1 MCISGARKSPYGF
14 STECE
19 PRMDTNKHELLFGE
33 EVYQVVGCAM
43 EVLNTLGHGLLEKPY
58 ENALVVEF
66 GIHQITVKQQQHY
79 DVIYKTVKVGDYIP
93 DLIAFNQII
102 VETKTID
109 RITDVERGQVINYL
123 KITGLRVG
131 VILNFKHP
139 KLEWERI
146 VL

>member
-1 MCISGARKSPYGF
+1 
-14 STECE
+14 
-19 PRMDTNKHELLFGE
+19 MDTNKHELLLGE

-43 EVLNTLGHGLLEKPY
+43 EVLNILGHGLLEKPY

-66 GIHQITVKQQQHY
+66 GLLDIPSKQQPRY

-102 VETKTID
+102 VETKTIE
-109 RITDVERGQVINYL
+109 RITDIERGQVINYL
-123 KITGLRVG
+123 KISGLRVG
-131 VILNFKHP
+131 LILNFKHA

-146 VL
+146 IL